1 MNKVIGYVG
10 TRDLGGMRNA
20 DIRCLDVINIAF
32 GQVEDSRM
40 VWDGS
45 GAKEA
50 LAQIRGV
57 NPGIKIL
64 LSVGGWGADGFSQGS
79 RTAQNR
85 EKMAQSAAE
94 LVKEYGLDGIDI
106 DWEYPC
112 SSLAG
117 IASDPG
123 DKENF
128 TLLLKAVR
136 ERLDEAGNGYMLTI
150 AAGGDAYFT
159 AQTDMK
165 EAVRYL
171 DYVQLMAYDLQ
182 GGFQKATG
190 HHAAL
195 YFGSR
200 NMSDA
205 CADKAVRL
213 FMEAGVPAEK
223 IVLGIPFYSRK
234 WEDVKGGGT
243 GLGQEALTVGG
254 YGPDYGELEASYIGK
269 NGFRR
274 YWDEEAKAPYLFD
287 GKTFISYEDPMSI
300 TEKVAYCREKG
311 LYGIMY
317 WEYKCDS
324 AGVLTCFIREKM
336 DGQAEERRK

>member
-50 LAQIRGV
+50 LVKIRGV

-117 IASDPG
+117 IASDPE

-223 IVLGIPFYSRK
+223 IVPIHS
-234 WEDVKGGGT
+234 
-243 GLGQEALTVGG
+243 
-254 YGPDYGELEASYIGK
+254 K
-269 NGFRR
+269 NMTM
-274 YWDEEAKAPYLFD
+274 P
-287 GKTFISYEDPMSI
+287 
-300 TEKVAYCREKG
+300 
-311 LYGIMY
+311 
-317 WEYKCDS
+317 
-324 AGVLTCFIREKM
+324 
-336 DGQAEERRK
+336 

>member
-1 MNKVIGYVG
+1 M
-10 TRDLGGMRNA
+10 
-20 DIRCLDVINIAF
+20 
-32 GQVEDSRM
+32 
-40 VWDGS
+40 
-45 GAKEA
+45 
-50 LAQIRGV
+50 
-57 NPGIKIL
+57 
-64 LSVGGWGADGFSQGS
+64 
-79 RTAQNR
+79 
-85 EKMAQSAAE
+85 
-94 LVKEYGLDGIDI
+94 
-106 DWEYPC
+106 
-112 SSLAG
+112 
-117 IASDPG
+117 
-123 DKENF
+123 
-128 TLLLKAVR
+128 
-136 ERLDEAGNGYMLTI
+136 
-150 AAGGDAYFT
+150 
-159 AQTDMK
+159 
-165 EAVRYL
+165 RYL

-300 TEKVAYCREKG
+300 TEKVAYCREKR

-336 DGQAEERRK
+336 DGQAGERRK

>member
-50 LAQIRGV
+50 LVKIRGV

-117 IASDPG
+117 IASDPE

-171 DYVQLMAYDLQ
+171 DYVQLMTYDLQ
-182 GGFQKATG
+182 GGFQKVTG

-195 YFGSR
+195 YHSEGNLF
-200 NMSDA
+200 DA
-205 CADKAVRL
+205 CVEKAVNG
-213 FMEAGVPAEK
+213 FANAGVPMEK
-223 IVLGIPFYSRK
+223 LILGVPFYSRK
-234 WEDVKGGGT
+234 WDGVKGAGCRN
-243 GLGQEALTVGG
+243 GLGMEAETVGG
-254 YGPDYGELEASYIGK
+254 YGGDYGELKESWIGK
-269 NGFRR
+269 RGFIR
-274 YWDEEAKAPYLFD
+274 YWDEQAKVPYLFD
-287 GKTFISYEDPMSI
+287 GETFISYEDCESLGVKI
-300 TEKVAYCREKG
+300 AYLKEKG
-311 LYGIMY
+311 MGGIMF
-317 WEYKCDS
+317 WEYKCDPS
-324 AGVLTCFIREKM
+324 GELLSFIKKNM
-336 DGQAEERRK
+336 

>member
-1 MNKVIGYVG
+1 MNKIIGYVG
-10 TRDLGGMRNA
+10 TRDLAGMRNA
-20 DIRCLDVINIAF
+20 DIRSLDVINIAF
-32 GQVEDSRM
+32 GQVKDSRM
-40 VWDGS
+40 VWEET

-50 LAQIRGV
+50 LERIRGIH
-57 NPGIKIL
+57 PGIKIL
-64 LSVGGWGADGFSQGS
+64 LSVGGWGADGFSQAS
-79 RTAQNR
+79 RTGEGRDN
-85 EKMAQSAAE
+85 MARSAAE
-94 LVKEYGLDGIDI
+94 LVQEYGLDGIDI
-106 DWEYPC
+106 DWEYPGT
-112 SSLAG
+112 SLAG
-117 IASDPG
+117 IGSDPE

-128 TLLLKAVR
+128 TRLLRAVR
-136 ERLDEAGNGYMLTI
+136 EKLDRAGNGYMLTI
-150 AAGGDAYFT
+150 AAGGDTYFT
-159 AQTDMK
+159 AQTNMK
-165 EAVRYL
+165 EAIRYL

-182 GGFQKATG
+182 GGFQKVTG

-195 YFGSR
+195 FFGRR
-200 NMSDA
+200 NLSDA

-254 YGPDYGELEASYIGK
+254 YGPDYGELTASYIGK
-269 NGFRR
+269 NGYCR

-287 GKTFISYEDPMSI
+287 GKTFISYEDPVSI
-300 TEKVAYCREKG
+300 TEKITYCREKG

-324 AGVLTCFIREKM
+324 AGVLTGFIRGKM
-336 DGQAEERRK
+336 DRLAEERRK

>member
-136 ERLDEAGNGYMLTI
+136 ECLDEAGDGYMLTI

-171 DYVQLMAYDLQ
+171 DYVQLMTYDLQ
-182 GGFQKATG
+182 GGFQKVTG

-195 YFGSR
+195 YHSEGNLF
-200 NMSDA
+200 DA
-205 CADKAVRL
+205 CVEKAVNG
-213 FMEAGVPAEK
+213 FANAGVPMEK
-223 IVLGIPFYSRK
+223 LILGVPFYSRK
-234 WEDVKGGGT
+234 WDGVKGAGCRN
-243 GLGQEALTVGG
+243 GLGMEAETVGG
-254 YGPDYGELEASYIGK
+254 YGGDYGELKESWIGK
-269 NGFRR
+269 RGFIR
-274 YWDEEAKAPYLFD
+274 YWDEQAKVPYLFD
-287 GKTFISYEDPMSI
+287 GETFISYEDCESLGVKI
-300 TEKVAYCREKG
+300 AYLKEKG
-311 LYGIMY
+311 MGGIMF
-317 WEYKCDS
+317 WEYKCDPS
-324 AGVLTCFIREKM
+324 GELLSFIKKNM
-336 DGQAEERRK
+336 

>member
-10 TRDLGGMRNA
+10 PRDLGGMRNA

-136 ERLDEAGNGYMLTI
+136 ECLDEAGDGYMLTI

-213 FMEAGVPAEK
+213 FMEAGVPAAK

-254 YGPDYGELEASYIGK
+254 YGPDYGELEASYIDK
-269 NGFRR
+269 NGFRS

-287 GKTFISYEDPMSI
+287 GKHS
-300 TEKVAYCREKG
+300 
-311 LYGIMY
+311 
-317 WEYKCDS
+317 S
-324 AGVLTCFIREKM
+324 AMKIRCP
-336 DGQAEERRK
+336 